1 MEPGLR
7 SYVLRRLG
15 FAALMLVGVS
25 MILFAI
31 MRLAPGG
38 PEAVLVGGEFSTEAA
53 ARIRQRLGLDRP
65 LALQYATWAAAAVRG
80 DLGRSFK
87 TGDPVATLIAD
98 RLGPTLQLTGGA
110 LLFAV
115 AVAVPLGVLAAVR
128 RGTAWDTLG
137 SAVSLFG
144 VSFPS
149 FWLGIM
155 LILLFSEALPWLPP
169 SGLAEYGRE
178 GDVLSRVRHAV
189 LPTLTLGL
197 IQMAAVMRFTRSSLL
212 EALRQDYVR
221 TARAKGLADGRVV
234 WRHALR
240 NALIPVVTVIGLSLP
255 TLVGGA
261 VLTETVFAWPG
272 IGRLAVGAVAV
283 AVMLAAGVLAPA
295 VAPYSYS
302 TQSLTQRLQPPGR
315 THWLGTDGFGRDVL
329 SRVIWGSRVSLEI
342 GFLATAL
349 SLVVGSTLGSV
360 AGYFG
365 GAADTAIMRA
375 ADVFLSVPA
384 LFLILIVVA
393 LFGASL
399 ANTALV
405 IALVTWAPVGRIVR
419 SECLSLRKR
428 DFVHAAAALGAGHA
442 RILSRHLLANAL
454 PIVIVQASLLL
465 GQTILIESGLSYLGL
480 GARPP
485 LPSWGNMVV
494 EGRQFLASAWW
505 IATFPGLAIF
515 VTVLGFHLFGDGLRD
530 ASDPTLRGRL

>member
-1 MEPGLR
+1 
-7 SYVLRRLG
+7 
-15 FAALMLVGVS
+15 MLVGVTI
-25 MILFAI
+25 ILFAI
-31 MRLAPGG
+31 MRVAPGG

-115 AVAVPLGVLAAVR
+115 AVAVPLGGLAAVR
-128 RGTAWDTLG
+128 RGAAWDTLG

-272 IGRLAVGAVAV
+272 IGRLAVGAVFERDYPVIMGVNVMVAAV
-283 AVMLAAGVLAPA
+283 VIVANLLTDLAYCVIDPRI
-295 VAPYSYS
+295 SYS
-302 TQSLTQRLQPPGR
+302 
-315 THWLGTDGFGRDVL
+315 
-329 SRVIWGSRVSLEI
+329 
-342 GFLATAL
+342 
-349 SLVVGSTLGSV
+349 
-360 AGYFG
+360 
-365 GAADTAIMRA
+365 
-375 ADVFLSVPA
+375 
-384 LFLILIVVA
+384 
-393 LFGASL
+393 
-399 ANTALV
+399 
-405 IALVTWAPVGRIVR
+405 
-419 SECLSLRKR
+419 
-428 DFVHAAAALGAGHA
+428 
-442 RILSRHLLANAL
+442 
-454 PIVIVQASLLL
+454 
-465 GQTILIESGLSYLGL
+465 
-480 GARPP
+480 
-485 LPSWGNMVV
+485 
-494 EGRQFLASAWW
+494 
-505 IATFPGLAIF
+505 
-515 VTVLGFHLFGDGLRD
+515 
-530 ASDPTLRGRL
+530 